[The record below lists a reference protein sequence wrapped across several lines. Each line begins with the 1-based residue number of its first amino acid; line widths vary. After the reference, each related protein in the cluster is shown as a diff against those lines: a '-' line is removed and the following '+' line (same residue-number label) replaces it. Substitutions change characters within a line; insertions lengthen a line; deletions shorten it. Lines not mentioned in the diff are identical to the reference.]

1 MINSYFHTKYITAV
15 TLLCSCFFMASCENN
30 INEVKAMGNNKG
42 GIDIGKDV
50 AIYMSDGGR
59 MTAKMMA
66 PVMKKYLL
74 DSGQM
79 VEFPNTI
86 NVDFYK
92 DSAIVNSKMS
102 ANYAKYIQ
110 EENLF
115 FLKGDVIV
123 YTTQGDTLWCK
134 EMYWDQK
141 TNKFH
146 RVVSWEVS
154 PSTLVQH
161 QDRWVTK
168 GEQVTPEISLSMYL
182 TDDYEG
188 GELSFSTFGKKI
200 KPSAGDIV
208 VFDSNTLH
216 GTETYLGGRR
226 MTIQCF
232 LFKKEGGTNDKE
244 EDKASA

>member
-1 MINSYFHTKYITAV
+1 MSKFNIVEKADSSLMHLSNCLEDPEKIVSALKDKEWKEDRAEEGKIGPFT
-15 TLLCSCFFMASCENN
+15 FFRDPEPEYTE
-30 INEVKAMGNNKG
+30 ILDAMMQAAEIFLSSTNR
-42 GIDIGKDV
+42 DIAD
-50 AIYMSDGGR
+50 Y
-59 MTAKMMA
+59 
-66 PVMKKYLL
+66 
-74 DSGQM
+74 
-79 VEFPNTI
+79 E
-86 NVDFYK
+86 
-92 DSAIVNSKMS
+92 
-102 ANYAKYIQ
+102 
-110 EENLF
+110 
-115 FLKGDVIV
+115 
-123 YTTQGDTLWCK
+123 
-134 EMYWDQK
+134 K

-146 RVVSWEVS
+146 RVVSWEVA

-208 VFDSNTLH
+208 VFNSNILH
-216 GTETYLGGRR
+216 GTEPYLGGRR

-232 LFKKEGGTNDKE
+232 LFKKEGGVTNDKE

>member
-1 MINSYFHTKYITAV
+1 MSKFNIVEKAGSSLMHISKCLDDPEKIVSSLKDKEWKEDRADEGKIGPF
-15 TLLCSCFFMASCENN
+15 CFIREPEREYYQ
-30 INEVKAMGNNKG
+30 I
-42 GIDIGKDV
+42 
-50 AIYMSDGGR
+50 
-59 MTAKMMA
+59 
-66 PVMKKYLL
+66 L
-74 DSGQM
+74 DSFMQAA
-79 VEFPNTI
+79 EIFLSSTNRDI
-86 NVDFYK
+86 VDY
-92 DSAIVNSKMS
+92 
-102 ANYAKYIQ
+102 
-110 EENLF
+110 E
-115 FLKGDVIV
+115 
-123 YTTQGDTLWCK
+123 
-134 EMYWDQK
+134 K

-188 GELSFSTFGKKI
+188 GELSFCTFGKKI

-232 LFKKEGGTNDKE
+232 LFKKENLVLQLKQLSTF
-244 EDKASA
+244 